1 MAYYGPYGAS
11 GPIEFSTFD
20 TWANDVS
27 SDTNT
32 GIDNA
37 LSDWYPAQSA
47 PYQASTLLG
56 TYPFYGSFVANTGGT
71 IAINY
76 TYLVRSSTT
85 TNIVLKNFNLNA
97 YNPTVTATA
106 TYPYTFHSWR
116 TASGGGG
123 SSITTSTALTVSTST
138 TNITTYYA
146 YFTTT
151 HVTP

>member
-1 MAYYGPYGAS
+1 MSYYSYGAS
-11 GPIEFSTFD
+11 GPINFSTFD
-20 TWANDVS
+20 IWANNVS
-27 SDTNT
+27 SDTNA

-56 TYPFYGSFVANTGGT
+56 TDCFYGSFVANTGGT
-71 IAINY
+71 ISMTSPY
-76 TYLVRSSTT
+76 TVTSTT
-85 TNIVLKNFNLNA
+85 SFTCKNLDLGV
-97 YNPTVTATA
+97 YNPTVVASA

-116 TASGGGG
+116 TGSGGGG
-123 SSITTSTALTVSTST
+123 TQITTSATLTVT
-138 TNITTYYA
+138 TGTTQSTTYYA